1 MALYLIS
8 YDIDEKDEFE
18 YEFLWKRLKE
28 IGAVRILNSEWAL
41 IEKIA
46 KAQAIYYQIAPL
58 VQEKDTLLVQEVTQ
72 DAVWDKLLISDA
84 AFDGLLS
91 SARS

>member
-28 IGAVRILNSEWAL
+28 IGAVRILKSEWAL
-41 IEKIA
+41 IEKVA
-46 KAQAIYYQIAPL
+46 KAVVRRSITIGETHSVDRSFRLDY
-58 VQEKDTLLVQEVTQ
+58 DG
-72 DAVWDKLLISDA
+72 
-84 AFDGLLS
+84 FDGM
-91 SARS
+91 RQNTTNY